1 MAQEKDTPMPSST
14 DRSHVIR
21 TSQQWESAID
31 KYSVIPW
38 GVLCIELTPDGK
50 TKAKVGEGNK
60 FYSQLPYIS
69 NEIDLSNYYTKD
81 EVDIIIENLEF
92 MSIKETVPYDSRNA
106 LPRTGNKLGDVRFV
120 KNLANPGDDPLM
132 YIWNGTKWVFSGG
145 SIIDIDLSEYAKKSE
160 VYPRLQQLEALSHAH
175 RNKNILDETS
185 AVYTVEK
192 DEKLASLK
200 NYDVFVPATVTTDGE
215 EGLVPAPLAGQ
226 QAKFLRGDGI
236 WAKVKAGDKYRA
248 GDGITILSG
257 EVISDTFPFQV
268 LPQAE
273 QVTQYIIYGA
283 PGGVGESV
291 TGGYRI
297 QINASAEG
305 HTDRSVTAIIP
316 DKLYEGDYVDYQKQ
330 VYSTYRTNVTS
341 RVHADPNYNY
351 DYGIYSDGRIAGKN
365 PGAYSGYPRVTALF
379 ELEPGAS
386 YEITAYKSSDSW
398 KFEDAMHIN
407 LYDAD
412 QNVTRTIAQSCTGN
426 TTFTPAP
433 TDKYMRFAYRE
444 DIWSWT
450 SYERQKVWQLKDIER
465 PCGLPELFLYPGI
478 VNTINATTT
487 VKPSLMYIEIEPPD
501 DPESEDPMSEF
512 TGIIYNDGVLDITQ
526 EDPNALN
533 ELTVH
538 FRESDKVITIPGN
551 TYTAGDGIDIDANDE
566 ISAKLGSGLQ
576 FDANGAIEV
585 TGGGTGGNY
594 GEGDAIKFEYEPI
607 VPGDAVTH
615 VKWSLLQTRGREAG
629 TSDDCIQ
636 VREFEMRNIDNELI
650 SFKSNV
656 TGVFVPSSTTPIY
669 GSSETPD
676 KLVDG
681 TSAKMCC
688 ANFTSSITEFIFT
701 MEPTTPVPM
710 NRIKDYRYIT
720 AEDVP
725 DRDPISWVLYVSTDG
740 TNYIEVDRRI
750 DQTITQS
757 RSTATSYYTPAFPST
772 LSTTINVQYGD
783 GLEVD
788 NDNDLT
794 VKLGTGLQF
803 DTNGAIEAPGSRIY
817 VDGDGIMITD
827 NTSFE
832 LSEDTV
838 TNTEYFFDTQVTSS
852 VLGRI
857 YTKYNTEPAL
867 GAVVYYE
874 SSYTQPFFV
883 GLTADSVKYGTDW
896 DSQIWPNPDYPTF
909 EYKGVTWYYSG
920 NAYGMHGDG
929 TDASGHM
936 QKLPGDYSVST
947 EADLQNIAKA
957 IIDAAD
963 IITDPTKRI
972 SAKLGSGL
980 QFDANGA
987 IEVIGGGGGDSY
999 VEGDGIEFINTTD
1012 VDMNFD
1018 YTAFVNSLTGAYNG
1032 TLSKNVD
1039 DSITITPSSASG
1051 SWTVPDISGA
1061 SSSPYT
1067 FNVAPETTYKLT
1079 WDSGNN
1085 TVNGSAR
1092 VFENAALTTMYV
1104 APQSEH
1110 KLTFTTSNSC
1120 SYISIRFEET
1130 DSLPMTIS
1138 NVKLFRLDPSSDV
1151 SINAKL
1157 GNGLSFDNN
1166 SAITVDEM
1174 TGATALANG
1183 ASGTV
1188 PTPLVGDNVKF
1199 LRGDGS
1205 WAEIETSTK
1214 YTEGDAIEF
1223 GHPGMTDLG
1232 FDFDKFVSKFT
1243 EPNNGI
1249 VSVDSANKAFTL
1261 TATGSDCYTSPWTG
1275 GSLYTI
1281 PVIGGRKYRLTW
1293 DSNAPNVSGSIF
1305 AFENGDTA
1313 HMHSVNQSVQ
1323 NYLEFT
1329 ADTNSN
1335 VNFRFGVRNSGDS
1348 IRYSNIKFYE
1358 VDNAD
1363 PDTNI
1368 INVKYGNG
1376 LSLDNNNALRVN
1388 VGDGLEIDANNN
1400 IKVDISRTTIFFN
1413 NNPNS

>member
-69 NEIDLSNYYTKD
+69 EDVDLTQYYTKE
-81 EVDIIIENLEF
+81 EVDAIITNLEF
-92 MSIKETVPYDSRNA
+92 MSIKSAEPYDSRNR

-120 KNLANPGDDPLM
+120 KNLNKPGDDPFM
-132 YIWNGTKWVFSGG
+132 YLWNGTKWVFSGG
-145 SIIDIDLSEYAKKSE
+145 SIFDADLSEYAKKSE
-160 VYPRLQQLEALSHAH
+160 VYPRLQQLEALSHTH
-175 RNKNILDETS
+175 RNKTILDETS
-185 AVYTVEK
+185 AIYTVEK
-192 DEKLASLK
+192 DEKLVSL
-200 NYDVFVPATVTTDGE
+200 DVFVPATEDEDGG

-226 QAKFLRGDGI
+226 QAKFLRGDGT
-236 WAKVKAGDKYRA
+236 WAKVKTGDKYRA
-248 GDGITILSG
+248 GDGVTILSG

-283 PGGVGESV
+283 PGGVGDAV

-305 HTDRSVTAIIP
+305 HTDRSATVIIP
-316 DKLYEGDYVDYQKQ
+316 DKMYEGDYVDYKKQ

-341 RVHADPNYNY
+341 RVSADPNYNY
-351 DYGIYSDGRIAGKN
+351 DWGIYSDGRVAKKD
-365 PGAYSGYPRVTALF
+365 PGAYGGYPRVTALF

-386 YEITAYKSSDSW
+386 YEITAYNDHDHGR
-398 KFEDAMHIN
+398 FENAMHIN

-412 QNVTRTIAQSCTGN
+412 QNVTRTIAQSWNGS

-465 PCGLPELFLYPGI
+465 PCGLPELFLYPGV

-487 VKPSLMYIEIEPPD
+487 VKPSLMYIEIDPSD
-501 DPESEDPMSEF
+501 DPESEDPISEF

-538 FRESDKVITIPGN
+538 FRESDKVITVPTGGS

-585 TGGGTGGNY
+585 IGGGTGGNY

-676 KLVDG
+676 RLVDG
-681 TSAKMCC
+681 TSGKMCC

-725 DRDPISWVLYVSTDG
+725 NRDPITWVLYVSTDG

-757 RSTATSYYTPAFPST
+757 RSTATSYYTPSFPST

-896 DSQIWPNPDYPTF
+896 DSQIWPNPDHPTF

-920 NAYGMHGDG
+920 NAYGMRGEG

-936 QKLPGDYSVST
+936 QKLPGNYSVST

-963 IITDPTKRI
+963 IITDPTKII

-980 QFDANGA
+980 QFDTNGA
-987 IEVIGGGGGDSY
+987 IEVIGGGGQSY
-999 VEGDGIEFINTTD
+999 V
-1012 VDMNFD
+1012 
-1018 YTAFVNSLTGAYNG
+1018 
-1032 TLSKNVD
+1032 
-1039 DSITITPSSASG
+1039 
-1051 SWTVPDISGA
+1051 
-1061 SSSPYT
+1061 
-1067 FNVAPETTYKLT
+1067 
-1079 WDSGNN
+1079 
-1085 TVNGSAR
+1085 
-1092 VFENAALTTMYV
+1092 
-1104 APQSEH
+1104 
-1110 KLTFTTSNSC
+1110 
-1120 SYISIRFEET
+1120 
-1130 DSLPMTIS
+1130 
-1138 NVKLFRLDPSSDV
+1138 
-1151 SINAKL
+1151 
-1157 GNGLSFDNN
+1157 
-1166 SAITVDEM
+1166 
-1174 TGATALANG
+1174 
-1183 ASGTV
+1183 
-1188 PTPLVGDNVKF
+1188 
-1199 LRGDGS
+1199 
-1205 WAEIETSTK
+1205 
-1214 YTEGDAIEF
+1214 EGDAIEF

-1261 TATGSDCYTSPWTG
+1261 TATGSDAYTNPWTG
-1275 GSLYTI
+1275 GDLYTI
-1281 PVIGGRKYRLTW
+1281 PVVGGRKYRLTW
-1293 DSNAPNVSGSIF
+1293 DSNAPTVGGNVY
-1305 AFENGDTA
+1305 AFENANTS
-1313 HMHSVNQSVQ
+1313 HMHGVNQADQ

-1329 ADTNSN
+1329 ADTTSN
-1335 VNFRFGVRNSGDS
+1335 VNFRFGVSNSGNS
-1348 IRYSNIKFYE
+1348 ITFSNIKFYE

-1368 INVKYGNG
+1368 INVKYSNG
-1376 LSLDNNNALRVN
+1376 LSLDNNNALQVN
-1388 VGDGLEIDANNN
+1388 AGDCLEIDTNNDIN
-1400 IKVDISRTTIFFN
+1400 VDISRTTIFFN

>member
-69 NEIDLSNYYTKD
+69 DEIDLSKYYTKD
-81 EVDIIIENLEF
+81 EVDLIIENLEF
-92 MSIKETVPYDSRNA
+92 MSIKETVPYDSRNI

-175 RNKNILDETS
+175 RNKDILDETS

-215 EGLVPAPLAGQ
+215 EGLVPAPLAGD

-236 WAKVKAGDKYRA
+236 WAKVKTGDKYRA

-305 HTDRSVTAIIP
+305 HTDRSATVIIP

-341 RVHADPNYNY
+341 RVSADPNYSY
-351 DYGIYSDGRIAGKN
+351 DWGIYSDGRIAKKD
-365 PGAYSGYPRVTALF
+365 PGAYGGYPRVTALF

-386 YEITAYKSSDSW
+386 YEITAYNDHDDW
-398 KFEDAMHIN
+398 KFENAMHIN

-412 QNVTRTIAQSCTGN
+412 QNVTRTIAQSSTGN

-450 SYERQKVWQLKDIER
+450 SYGRQTVYQLKDIER

-512 TGIIYNDGVLDITQ
+512 TGMIYNDGVLDVTQ

-538 FRESDKVITIPGN
+538 FRDDSKVLTIPGDS
-551 TYTAGDGIDIDANDE
+551 YTPGDGIDITNNE

-585 TGGGTGGNY
+585 DSMIGATSQAAGTGG
-594 GEGDAIKFEYEPI
+594 
-607 VPGDAVTH
+607 
-615 VKWSLLQTRGREAG
+615 
-629 TSDDCIQ
+629 
-636 VREFEMRNIDNELI
+636 
-650 SFKSNV
+650 
-656 TGVFVPSSTTPIY
+656 
-669 GSSETPD
+669 
-676 KLVDG
+676 
-681 TSAKMCC
+681 
-688 ANFTSSITEFIFT
+688 
-701 MEPTTPVPM
+701 
-710 NRIKDYRYIT
+710 
-720 AEDVP
+720 
-725 DRDPISWVLYVSTDG
+725 
-740 TNYIEVDRRI
+740 
-750 DQTITQS
+750 
-757 RSTATSYYTPAFPST
+757 
-772 LSTTINVQYGD
+772 
-783 GLEVD
+783 
-788 NDNDLT
+788 
-794 VKLGTGLQF
+794 
-803 DTNGAIEAPGSRIY
+803 
-817 VDGDGIMITD
+817 
-827 NTSFE
+827 
-832 LSEDTV
+832 
-838 TNTEYFFDTQVTSS
+838 
-852 VLGRI
+852 
-857 YTKYNTEPAL
+857 
-867 GAVVYYE
+867 
-874 SSYTQPFFV
+874 
-883 GLTADSVKYGTDW
+883 
-896 DSQIWPNPDYPTF
+896 
-909 EYKGVTWYYSG
+909 
-920 NAYGMHGDG
+920 
-929 TDASGHM
+929 
-936 QKLPGDYSVST
+936 
-947 EADLQNIAKA
+947 
-957 IIDAAD
+957 
-963 IITDPTKRI
+963 
-972 SAKLGSGL
+972 
-980 QFDANGA
+980 
-987 IEVIGGGGGDSY
+987 
-999 VEGDGIEFINTTD
+999 
-1012 VDMNFD
+1012 
-1018 YTAFVNSLTGAYNG
+1018 
-1032 TLSKNVD
+1032 
-1039 DSITITPSSASG
+1039 
-1051 SWTVPDISGA
+1051 TVP
-1061 SSSPYT
+1061 
-1067 FNVAPETTYKLT
+1067 AP
-1079 WDSGNN
+1079 
-1085 TVNGSAR
+1085 
-1092 VFENAALTTMYV
+1092 
-1104 APQSEH
+1104 
-1110 KLTFTTSNSC
+1110 
-1120 SYISIRFEET
+1120 
-1130 DSLPMTIS
+1130 
-1138 NVKLFRLDPSSDV
+1138 
-1151 SINAKL
+1151 
-1157 GNGLSFDNN
+1157 
-1166 SAITVDEM
+1166 
-1174 TGATALANG
+1174 LA
-1183 ASGTV
+1183 
-1188 PTPLVGDNVKF
+1188 GDDVKF

-1205 WAEIETSTK
+1205 WSEIETSTK
-1214 YTEGDAIEF
+1214 YVEGDAIEF

-1261 TATGSDCYTSPWTG
+1261 TATGPDCYTSPWNS

-1281 PVIGGRKYRLTW
+1281 RIIGGRKYRLTW
-1293 DSNAPNVSGSIF
+1293 DSNAPNVSGSVY
-1305 AFENGDTA
+1305 AFENADTS
-1313 HMHSVNQSVQ
+1313 HMHSVNQAVQ

-1335 VNFRFGVRNSGDS
+1335 INFRFGVRNSGDS
-1348 IRYSNIKFYE
+1348 ITYSNIKFYE
-1358 VDNAD
+1358 VDNGD

-1368 INVKYGNG
+1368 INVKYSNG
-1376 LSLDNNNALRVN
+1376 LSLDNNNALQVN
-1388 VGDGLEIDANNN
+1388 TGDCLEIDANNN
-1400 IKVDISRTTIFFN
+1400 INVDISRTTIFFN